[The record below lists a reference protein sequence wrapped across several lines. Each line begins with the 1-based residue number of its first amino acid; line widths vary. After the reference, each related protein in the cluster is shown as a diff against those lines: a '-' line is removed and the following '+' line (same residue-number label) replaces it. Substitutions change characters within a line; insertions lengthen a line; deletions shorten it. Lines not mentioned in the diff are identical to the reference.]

1 VDRSSPWAPLL
12 SAAGAAGAAIG
23 LVYGIGGVVLS
34 LRYEGFGL
42 TGQQAVAYASREIL
56 LFHGARSLFIW
67 ALLGAALV
75 LVLRALADD
84 TRRALEA
91 RLRTRWILLGVC
103 ALAVGLFL
111 VLHVW
116 WPLAGLA
123 AVVLI
128 LLAEARWPNRPLARF
143 LASAAAVAL
152 VAVAYEADRI
162 TYQLDWTC
170 VDVAAATEGSPA
182 SERSCG
188 ILIGQTDRGYY
199 IGQPGSS
206 SSLTGPPFEPD
217 SHYRL
222 VFIPADQVA
231 GSSSEKQKARVIR
244 DHAESRR
251 EWLPSRLGDIE
262 IR

>member
-1 VDRSSPWAPLL
+1 MDHSSPWAPLL

-42 TGQQAVAYASREIL
+42 TGQQAVAYTSREVL

-67 ALLGAALV
+67 ALLGAVLV
-75 LVLRALADD
+75 LSLRALADD
-84 TRRALEA
+84 PPKAIEA
-91 RLRTRWILLGVC
+91 RLRRRWVLIGVS

-116 WPLAGLA
+116 WPLAGLF
-123 AVVLI
+123 AVLAI
-128 LLAEARWPNRPLARF
+128 LLAEARWPKRPLARF
-143 LASAAAVAL
+143 LASASAVAL

-170 VDVAAATEGSPA
+170 VDVAADGGGSRT
-182 SERSCG
+182 SEPSCG

-199 IGQPGSS
+199 IGQPQSS
-206 SSLTGPPFEPD
+206 SSLSEAPFEPD
-217 SHYRL
+217 SRYRH
-222 VFIPADQVA
+222 VFIPMNRVV
-231 GSSSEKQKARVIR
+231 GSSAEKQKARVIR
-244 DHAESRR
+244 DHADARR
-251 EWLPSRLGDIE
+251 EWLPARFGDIE

>member
-1 VDRSSPWAPLL
+1 MDRSNPWTTLL

-34 LRYEGFGL
+34 LRYDGFGI
-42 TGQQAVAYASREIL
+42 TGQQAVAYTSREVL

-75 LVLRALADD
+75 LSLRALADD
-84 TRRALEA
+84 TSKAIHT
-91 RLRTRWILLGVC
+91 RLRTRWGLLGVS
-103 ALAVGLFL
+103 ALALGLFFAL
-111 VLHVW
+111 NVW
-116 WPLAGLA
+116 WPLAGLV
-123 AVVLI
+123 AVLAI
-128 LLAEARWPNRPLARF
+128 LFVAARWWDRPTLRF

-170 VDVAAATEGSPA
+170 VDIAADAEGGRA

-188 ILIGQTDRGYY
+188 ILIGQTDRGFY

-206 SSLTGPPFEPD
+206 SSLSEAPFEPD
-217 SHYRL
+217 SRYRL
-222 VFIPADQVA
+222 VFIPVDRVA
-231 GSSSEKQKARVIR
+231 GAYAEKQKARVIR
-244 DHAESRR
+244 DNADARR

>member
-34 LRYEGFGL
+34 LRYDGFGL
-42 TGQQAVAYASREIL
+42 TGQQGVAYTSREVL

-75 LVLRALADD
+75 LSLRALADD
-84 TRRALEA
+84 TPKAIEA
-91 RLRTRWILLGVC
+91 RLRTRWGLLGVS
-103 ALAVGLFL
+103 ALALGLFL
-111 VLHVW
+111 ALRVW
-116 WPLAGLA
+116 WPLAGLG
-123 AVVLI
+123 AVLAI
-128 LLAEARWPNRPLARF
+128 LLAEARWPDRPLARF
-143 LASAAAVAL
+143 LASASAVAL

-170 VDVAAATEGSPA
+170 VDIAADAEGGRA

-199 IGQPGSS
+199 IGQPQSS
-206 SSLTGPPFEPD
+206 SSLSEAPFEPD
-217 SHYRL
+217 SRYRL
-222 VFIPADQVA
+222 VFIPADRVA
-231 GSSSEKQKARVIR
+231 EAHAEKQKARVIR
-244 DHAESRR
+244 DNANSRR
-251 EWLPSRLGDIE
+251 EWLLSRLWDIE

>member
-1 VDRSSPWAPLL
+1 MDRSSPWTTLL

-34 LRYEGFGL
+34 LRYDGFGI
-42 TGQQAVAYASREIL
+42 TGQQAVAYTSREVL

-75 LVLRALADD
+75 LSLRALADD
-84 TRRALEA
+84 TSKAIDT
-91 RLRTRWILLGVC
+91 RLRTRWGLLGVS
-103 ALAVGLFL
+103 ALALGLFL
-111 VLHVW
+111 ALNVW
-116 WPLAGLA
+116 WPLAGLVAVLAILFA
-123 AVVLI
+123 A
-128 LLAEARWPNRPLARF
+128 ARWPDRPLARF

-170 VDVAAATEGSPA
+170 VDIAADAEGGRA

-199 IGQPGSS
+199 IGQPRSS
-206 SSLTGPPFEPD
+206 SSLSEAPFEPD
-217 SHYRL
+217 SRYRL
-222 VFIPADQVA
+222 VFIPVDRVA
-231 GSSSEKQKARVIR
+231 GAYAEKQKARVIR
-244 DHAESRR
+244 DNADSRR

>member
-1 VDRSSPWAPLL
+1 MDRSSPWTALL

-34 LRYEGFGL
+34 LRYDGFGL
-42 TGQQAVAYASREIL
+42 TGQQAVAYASREVL

-75 LVLRALADD
+75 LSLRPLADD
-84 TRRALEA
+84 TRRAIED
-91 RLRTRWILLGVC
+91 RLRTRWGLIGIA

-111 VLHVW
+111 VLRVW
-116 WPLAGLA
+116 WPLAGLG
-123 AVVLI
+123 AVLAI
-128 LLAEARWPNRPLARF
+128 LLAEARWPDRPLARF
-143 LASAAAVAL
+143 LASASAVAL

-170 VDVAAATEGSPA
+170 VDVAADAEGGRA

-199 IGQPGSS
+199 IGQPQSS
-206 SSLTGPPFEPD
+206 SSLSDAPFEPD
-217 SHYRL
+217 SRYRL
-222 VFIPADQVA
+222 VFIPADRVT
-231 GSSSEKQKARVIR
+231 GSYAEKQKARVIR
-244 DHAESRR
+244 DNADSRR

>member
-1 VDRSSPWAPLL
+1 VDRGSPWTTLL

-34 LRYEGFGL
+34 LRYDGFGM
-42 TGQQAVAYASREIL
+42 TGQQAVAYSSREVL

-75 LVLRALADD
+75 LSLRGLADD
-84 TRRALEA
+84 RRNAIKA
-91 RLRTRWILLGVC
+91 RLWTRWGLLGVC
-103 ALAVGLFL
+103 ALALVLFL
-111 VLHVW
+111 TLRVW
-116 WPLAGLA
+116 WPLAAVVAGLA
-123 AVVLI
+123 I
-128 LLAEARWPNRPLARF
+128 LLAAARWPDSPLARF

-162 TYQLDWTC
+162 SYQLDWTC
-170 VDVAAATEGSPA
+170 VDVAAGAETDKA

-188 ILIGQTDRGYY
+188 ILVGQTDRGYY

-206 SSLTGPPFEPD
+206 SSLSRAPFEPD
-217 SHYRL
+217 SRYRL
-222 VFIPADQVA
+222 VFIPVERVA
-231 GSSSEKQKARVIR
+231 GAYAEKQKARVIR
-244 DHAESRR
+244 DNADARR
-251 EWLPSRLGDIE
+251 EWLPARIGDIE